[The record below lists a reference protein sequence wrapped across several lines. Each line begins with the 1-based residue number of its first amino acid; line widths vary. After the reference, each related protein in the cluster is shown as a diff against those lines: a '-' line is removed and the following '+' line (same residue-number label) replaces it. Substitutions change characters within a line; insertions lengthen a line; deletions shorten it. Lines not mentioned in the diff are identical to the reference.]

1 VIATETP
8 NMKVDFYQLSRD
20 PVERVIPS
28 IAQRLLDGGDRLLI
42 VAADDDRI
50 DSISQSLWSAGPDSF
65 LAHDRAGCADPGRQP
80 ILLSHTCQPDN
91 DARNIALADGL
102 WRDEALQFER
112 VFYFFDDNSV
122 DGARQSWRALSKRDA
137 IEPRFWRQD
146 GRKWVQGP

>member
-1 VIATETP
+1 VIATEKR

-42 VAADDDRI
+42 VAADEDRLDRI
-50 DSISQSLWSAGPDSF
+50 SLSLWSAGPDSF
-65 LAHDRAGCADPGRQP
+65 LAHDCAGCADPGRQP
-80 ILLSHTCQPDN
+80 ILLSPTCQPDN
-91 DARNIALADGL
+91 GARHIALADGL

-122 DGARQSWRALSKRDA
+122 EGARQSWRTLSRQDA
-137 IEPRFWRQD
+137 IEPRFWRQE